1 MKGDSQRRFQHA
13 LPRTR
18 KPTGLR
24 INLTY
29 RLVSAQPTG

>member
-1 MKGDSQRRFQHA
+1 MRGDSQRRFQHA

-18 KPTGLR
+18 QPIGLR

-29 RLVSAQPTG
+29 RLVATPR